1 MTKAPISLQEL
12 RRRIYRKAK
21 SDKTHRFWGLF
32 VHVTKLETL
41 EEAYRV
47 AKRNGGAAGIDG
59 QSFSDIE
66 AHGLADFLRGIREDL
81 LTGRY
86 QPKAN
91 RRVEIPKGNG
101 KVRTLQIPCIRDRV
115 VQGALK
121 LILEAVFEADFCPNS
136 YGFRPQRSP
145 HDALAEVR
153 RSVLRRMSTVIDV
166 DLSRYFDT
174 IRHSVLL
181 DKIAKRIQDPQVLH
195 LVKQIIQVGG
205 KLGVPQGGPFSPL
218 AANIYLNQ
226 VDWFFDAIRRR
237 TAEGNY
243 EAVNYHRFADDMVIT
258 VSGHHT
264 KRGWAERALQ
274 RLQEQ
279 FALIGVELNREKTK
293 VVNLLKGEAFGFL
306 GFDLRRVRK
315 RSGNGYFILLTPKKK
330 ARQAIK
336 AKIRDSIARSGASP
350 MPAVVQ
356 QINATLAGWVNYFRV
371 GNASRAFSEVR
382 DYVERKIRT
391 LLTRRKRRR
400 KSSVGWR
407 RWSNE
412 YLYDVL
418 GLYWDWKIQPLP
430 GVETLTGK
438 SSSTEKT
445 HNPLDE
451 VYWVSCLREN
461 LTSSS

>member
-32 VHVTKLETL
+32 VHVTKIETL

-47 AKRNGGAAGIDG
+47 AKRNGGAAGIDE

-86 QPKAN
+86 QPMPN

-136 YGFRPQRSP
+136 YGFRPKRSP
-145 HDALAEVR
+145 HGALAEVR

-218 AANIYLNQ
+218 AANIYLNE
-226 VDWFFDAIRRR
+226 VDWFFDAVRRK

-243 EAVNYHRFADDMVIT
+243 EAVNDHRFADDMVIT
-258 VSGHHT
+258 LSGHHT
-264 KRGWAERALQ
+264 KRGWAERALE

-279 FALIGVELNREKTK
+279 FALIGVELNQEKTK

-306 GFDLRRVRK
+306 GFDLRRVRQ
-315 RSGNGYFILLTPKKK
+315 RSGNGHFILLTPRKK

-336 AKIRDSIARSGASP
+336 AKVRDSIARSGASP
-350 MPAVVQ
+350 MPTVVQ
-356 QINATLAGWVNYFRV
+356 QINAMLAGWVNYFRV

-382 DYVERKIRT
+382 DYVEMKIRT

-430 GVETLTGK
+430 GVETRT
-438 SSSTEKT
+438 
-445 HNPLDE
+445 
-451 VYWVSCLREN
+451 
-461 LTSSS
+461 

>member
-1 MTKAPISLQEL
+1 MTKTPINLQEL
-12 RRRIYRKAK
+12 RRRMYRKAK

-32 VHVTKLETL
+32 VHVTKSETL
-41 EEAYRV
+41 EEAYRI
-47 AKRNGGAAGIDG
+47 AKSNGGAPGIDG
-59 QSFSDIE
+59 QKFEDIE
-66 AHGLADFLRGIREDL
+66 AAGRTAFLTAVRDDL
-81 LTGRY
+81 ITGRY
-86 QPKAN
+86 KPQPN

-101 KVRTLQIPCIRDRV
+101 KFRMLQIPCIRDRV
-115 VQGALK
+115 VQGAVK

-136 YGFRPQRSP
+136 YGFRPKRSP
-145 HDALAEVR
+145 HGALAEVR
-153 RSVLRRMSTVIDV
+153 RSVLRRMFTVIDV

-181 DKIAKRIQDPQVLH
+181 DKIAKRIQDPRVMH
-195 LVKQIIQVGG
+195 LVKQIIKVGG
-205 KLGVPQGGPFSPL
+205 KIGVPQGGPFSPL
-218 AANIYLNQ
+218 AANIYLNE
-226 VDWFFDAIRRR
+226 VDWFFDAIRRK
-237 TAEGNY
+237 TAEGPY
-243 EAVNYHRFADDMVIT
+243 EAVNYHRFADDIVVT

-293 VVNLLKGEAFGFL
+293 MVNTLNGEAFGFL

-315 RSGNGYFILLTPKKK
+315 RKGEGHFLLMTPKKK
-330 ARQAIK
+330 ARKAIK
-336 AKIRDSIARSGASP
+336 AKVRDIIARGGATP
-350 MPAVVQ
+350 VPELVK
-356 QINATLAGWVNYFRV
+356 QINAALAGWVNYFRV

-382 DYVERKIRT
+382 DYVEMKVRT

-418 GLYWDWKIQPLP
+418 GLYWDWKIHPLP
-430 GVETLTGK
+430 GVGEGK
-438 SSSTEKT
+438 
-445 HNPLDE
+445 
-451 VYWVSCLREN
+451 
-461 LTSSS
+461 

>member
-1 MTKAPISLQEL
+1 MTKTPISLQDL

-41 EEAYRV
+41 EEAYRI
-47 AKRNGGAAGIDG
+47 ARKNGGAPGIDG
-59 QSFSDIE
+59 QSFSAIE
-66 AHGLADFLRGIREDL
+66 SEDRLAFLREVREDL
-81 LTGRY
+81 ITGRY
-86 QPKAN
+86 KPRPN

-136 YGFRPQRSP
+136 YGFRPKRSP
-145 HDALAEVR
+145 HGALAEVR

-195 LVKQIIQVGG
+195 LVKQIIKVGG
-205 KLGVPQGGPFSPL
+205 KLGVPQRGPFSPL
-218 AANIYLNQ
+218 AANIYLNE
-226 VDWFFDAIRRR
+226 VDWFFDAVRRK
-237 TAEGNY
+237 TAEGDY
-243 EAVNYHRFADDMVIT
+243 EAVNYHRFADDIVIT
-258 VSGHHT
+258 LSGHHT
-264 KRGWAERALQ
+264 KRGWAERARQ

-279 FALIGVELNREKTK
+279 FALIGVELNLEKTK
-293 VVNLLKGEAFGFL
+293 VVDTLKGEAFGFL

-315 RSGNGYFILLTPKKK
+315 RKGEDHFILMTPKKK
-330 ARQAIK
+330 ARQAVK
-336 AKIRDSIARSGASP
+336 AKVRDIICRSGATP
-350 MPAVVQ
+350 MPVVVKQ
-356 QINATLAGWVNYFRV
+356 VNATLAGWVNYFRV

-382 DYVERKIRT
+382 DYTEMKVRT

-430 GVETLTGK
+430 GVREGK
-438 SSSTEKT
+438 
-445 HNPLDE
+445 
-451 VYWVSCLREN
+451 
-461 LTSSS
+461 